1 MQAWDVEMQRRT
13 TAFANAILDSV
24 DRLPS
29 TRSSNIIANQVG
41 RSATS
46 VMANHAESARPKSV
60 ADKIAKQGTGLQELQ
75 ETRAWLVLLQQR
87 GYLDEALANQ
97 LIGENDERIGGFT
110 RGAGRFA
117 RADTRPCARPPGGR

>member
-1 MQAWDVEMQRRT
+1 MGADPLRT
-13 TAFANAILDSV
+13 IIHLDLDQFYCAIV

-60 ADKIAKQGTGLQELQ
+60 ADNIAKQGTCLQELQ

-87 GYLDEALANQ
+87 DYLDEALATQ
-97 LIGENDERIGGFT
+97 LIGENDECIGLFVASIRRLGT
-110 RGAGRFA
+110 Q
-117 RADTRPCARPPGGR
+117 

>member
-1 MQAWDVEMQRRT
+1 MQPWDTEMQRRT
-13 TAFANAILDSV
+13 TAFANAILDLV

-29 TRSSNIIANQVG
+29 TRSANIIANQVG

-60 ADKIAKQGTGLQELQ
+60 ADKIAKQGTCLQELQ

-87 GYLDEALANQ
+87 GYLDEAAAAA
-97 LIGENDERIGGFT
+97 LIGESDELIGLFVSSIRRLGT
-110 RGAGRFA
+110 Q
-117 RADTRPCARPPGGR
+117 